1 MVLKHNKMRKLFYLS
16 LAFLWMIGFWSC
28 SKRSLSDFL
37 SDFSLYEG
45 YIESFSSGYM
55 SAYEPITIVFAQDL
69 PGDILEMEPQSKW
82 FSVSPKVDG
91 DVKFIDENTLQF
103 VPTEKLKQDQE
114 YRITFQLHKVM
125 DVPKDL
131 REFRF
136 AVHTYKQDFIVNLN
150 DVQSY
155 DRNWQYLRGS
165 IDATDL
171 MDYEMANQ
179 LVTAEQEGEKLKV
192 KLVKESELSRTFS
205 FVIDSVQR
213 KMEDSKVTI
222 FWDGKP
228 FKIDNKDQGE
238 FEIPGKNNF
247 KVLQIEVENGDDQFI
262 KINFSDPIEKNQN
275 LKGLVRIQDASNLRY
290 SSEGNILYVYL
301 SDALTGSKMIQ
312 VFQGIKSV
320 DGIKMKKDH
329 REEVMFEEL
338 LPGVRMV
345 RSGVF
350 LPSSQNLKINFE
362 AVNVSAVDAV
372 VYRVHSQNVLQFL
385 QVNSYE
391 EHDGMYRVSSPVAK
405 TTIQLNHPT
414 PKAHQRWNAFAL
426 DLSKIMKSDPG
437 AIYRVELSIRPE
449 YSLYNCVDPLPARET
464 KDKPFNPANYDLR
477 SRYDDWDDDYY
488 WYDWRERENPCHH
501 AYYYDR
507 SVSTNVMATD
517 LGVIAKRGED
527 GNYLFAVTD
536 LISTKPIA
544 GASIELY
551 TFDQQLLQTL
561 KTNGEGVASL
571 KTDRYAYFAL
581 VKKDKQV
588 TPLKLAENISNSMS
602 AFDISGE
609 RLRDGMNGY
618 IYGERGVWRP
628 GDTLFLGFIL
638 NNRHATQ
645 GQKNPVKL
653 SIYNA
658 RGIMVHQDIST
669 HTPSQHYKFVV
680 PTSIDAETGN
690 WEAVIQ
696 VGGAT
701 FRKGVFIETIKP
713 NRLKVKT
720 DFANK
725 ILKANTRN
733 TGKMEVTWLHGAIA
747 QDLKVDLSVK
757 YSRMKTMFNGYEKFI
772 FDDPARAFEAD
783 ETKVFE
789 GRLNE
794 KGIVTFDLIPD
805 LEVEAP
811 GMLRAVF
818 MARAFEKGG
827 DFSSDVFST
836 TVSPYKRYVGFRPT
850 SMNKYGYMETDG
862 KSSFEVVTLS
872 PEGKPVAVKDLQ
884 VRVYKIDYYW
894 WYDATADYLS
904 RYTSS
909 STHTPFKT
917 LNVSTNNSGR
927 GSFSFEVGEY
937 DYGRYLVRVYDP
949 ESRHAS
955 GDMLYFSWPAH
966 RSLGRS
972 KKNESDEATK
982 LVFLTDKMSY
992 NVGETMKITF
1002 PSSQN
1007 GRAFVSIEN
1016 AKEVIQYQWVQ
1027 TTKNE
1032 TVVSIPITP
1041 DMAPNV
1047 FVHITMIQ
1055 PHANTINDAPI
1066 RLYGVQPVDVI
1077 NKETVLEPTIKMPTS
1092 LKPEEKFAVEVGER
1106 NGQAMTYT
1114 LAVVDDGLLDLTRFK
1129 TPNAW
1134 KLFYSRQ
1141 TLGVRT
1147 WDMFDHVIGAFGGKI
1162 AQIFSIGGDEDLG
1175 SGNPKKPNRF
1185 KPVVMY
1191 LGPFDLKPGE
1201 TQKHTIEMPNY
1212 IGSVRTMV
1220 VASNA
1225 SKYAY
1230 GSAENTTPVKKPL
1243 MLLASAPRQVSPEE
1257 KISLPITVF
1266 AMENHV
1272 KNVAVSI
1279 QTSGNIKVVGA
1290 SKQALVFNQ
1299 PDDKVAYFDL
1309 EVGSQE
1315 GPATIRVMATSGSE
1329 KAYYEFKLNVGN
1341 PNPASY
1347 EIHDLVVEPGMTQ
1360 KVDFET
1366 FGIQGSNVA
1375 MLELSV
1381 MPPMNL
1387 EYRLGELIAYPH
1399 GCLEQV
1405 TSRVFPQLYLV
1416 DLITLNQNSL
1426 QKIQTNVNAGIRKL
1440 QHFQLPNGGFAYW
1453 PGAREANSW
1462 GTSYV
1467 GHFLLEAE
1475 KKGYQLPVGFKKKWL
1490 GYQKNTAKNW
1500 QSQIQSENDLDQA
1513 YRLYTLALAG
1523 EADVASMNRL
1533 KSIVGISSNTKLRL
1547 AAAYVLIGQKDAAL
1561 QLIKSANIENLMP
1574 KSNYY
1579 FDSRERNNAMALETF
1594 VLLKDK
1600 TKARKMADIVAKAL
1614 SSRDYLSTQ
1623 TASYS
1628 LLALGQFSHLVGGSN
1643 FNATFTLNGKT
1654 DKVSSSKPLIQNK
1667 LGIQRG
1673 RNVVEVKNTSESTVF
1688 ARVVVQGVLPLGSE
1702 KSFQRGLTL
1711 HVVYRDGAGAPIDL
1725 SKIQQGSDVLAEIRI
1740 QNTTNSRVDNV
1751 ALTHIIP
1758 GGFEI
1763 VNARFTEFGGNENS
1777 PVDYLDIRDDRSNY
1791 YFSLDGFQT
1800 KTFTVRI
1807 SASFPG
1813 RYYFPGTQA
1822 DAMYDN
1828 NYSVRTTGKWIEI
1841 LKY

>member
-1 MVLKHNKMRKLFYLS
+1 MRKICYFS
-16 LAFLWMIGFWSC
+16 AVVIWMFGFWSC
-28 SKRSLSDFL
+28 SKKSLSDFL

-45 YIESFSSGYM
+45 YIESFSSGYV
-55 SAYEPITIVFAQDL
+55 SVYDPITVTLAQDL
-69 PGDILEMEPQSKW
+69 SPDLLENGPQNKW
-82 FSVSPKVDG
+82 FSISPSVDG
-91 DVKFIDENTLQF
+91 EVKFLDANTIQF

-136 AVHTYKQDFIVNLN
+136 AVHTYKQDFIVNIN
-150 DVQSY
+150 DIQSY

-165 IDATDL
+165 IETTDL
-171 MDYEMANQ
+171 MEFEIAKQ
-179 LVTAEQEGEKLKV
+179 LVTAEQEGKKLNVKV
-192 KLVKESELSRTFS
+192 VRESELSRSFS

-238 FEIPGKNNF
+238 FEVPGKNNF
-247 KVLQIEVENGDDQFI
+247 KVVQIEVENGDEQFL
-262 KINFSDPIEKNQN
+262 KINFSDPIDKNQN

-290 SSEGNILYVYL
+290 SSEGNVLYVYL
-301 SDALTGSKMIQ
+301 SETLSGSKLVQ
-312 VFQGIKSV
+312 VFQGVKSV
-320 DGIKMKKDH
+320 DGIKMKGDY
-329 REEVMFEEL
+329 REEVLFEEL
-338 LPGVRMV
+338 LPGVRLV
-345 RSGVF
+345 RSGTF

-362 AVNVSAVDAV
+362 AVNVSAVDV
-372 VYRVHSQNVLQFL
+372 MVYRIHSQNILQFL
-385 QVNSYE
+385 QVNNYDE
-391 EHDGMYRVSSPVAK
+391 NDGLYRVSSPVAK
-405 TTIQLNHPT
+405 TTIELNHPT
-414 PKAHQRWNAFAL
+414 PKAHMRWNAYAL
-426 DLSKIMKSDPG
+426 DLSKIMKPEPG
-437 AIYRVELSIRPE
+437 AIYRVELSIRPQ
-449 YSLYNCVDPLPARET
+449 YSMYECAEAFPSLET
-464 KDKPFNPANYDLR
+464 KDKPFNPADYDKR
-477 SRYDDWDDDYY
+477 SRYNDWDGDWDEDYY
-488 WYDWRERENPCHH
+488 WYDWRERDNPCHM

-507 SVSTNVMATD
+507 TVATNVMATD

-527 GNYLFAVTD
+527 GSYLFAVTD
-536 LISTKPIA
+536 LISTNPVA

-551 TFDQQLLQTL
+551 TFDQQLVQTI
-561 KTNGEGVASL
+561 KTNGEGIASW

-588 TPLKLAENISNSMS
+588 TPLKLAENSSNSMS
-602 AFDISGE
+602 AFDVSGD

-638 NNRHATQ
+638 NNRHANP
-645 GQKNPVKL
+645 GQKHPVKL
-653 SIYNA
+653 SIFNA
-658 RGIMVHQDIST
+658 RGIMVHQDIANHAS
-669 HTPSQHYKFVV
+669 SQHYKFVV
-680 PTSIDAETGN
+680 PTSADAETGN
-690 WEAVIQ
+690 WEAVVQ

-701 FRKGVFIETIKP
+701 FRKGIFIETIKP
-713 NRLKVKT
+713 NRLKLKT
-720 DFANK
+720 VFNNK
-725 ILKANTRN
+725 ILQANTKN
-733 TGKMEVTWLHGAIA
+733 TGKMEVAWLHGAIA

-757 YSRMKTMFNGYEKFI
+757 YSRMTTTFKGYDKFK
-772 FDDPARAFEAD
+772 FDDPARTFDAD

-789 GRLNE
+789 GRLND
-794 KGIVTFDLIPD
+794 KGIVSFDLIPD
-805 LEVEAP
+805 LEEEAP

-850 SMNKYGYMETDG
+850 NMNKYGYMETGG
-862 KSSFEVVTLS
+862 KSTFEVVTLN

-894 WYDATADYLS
+894 WYDASSDYLS

-909 STHTPFKT
+909 STHIPFKS
-917 LNVSTNNSGR
+917 LNVSTNSSGK
-927 GSFSFEVGEY
+927 GNFSFDVNEN

-949 ESRHAS
+949 EHRHAS
-955 GDMLYFSWPAH
+955 GEILYFSWPAH
-966 RSLGRS
+966 RAMGRTR
-972 KKNESDEATK
+972 KNESDEATK
-982 LVFLTDKMSY
+982 LVFLTDKTSY

-1016 AKEVIQYQWVQ
+1016 AKEVLQYQWVQ
-1027 TTKNE
+1027 TAKNE
-1032 TVVSIPITP
+1032 TVVSIPVTA

-1066 RLYGVQPVDVI
+1066 RLYGVQPVDVV
-1077 NKETVLEPTIKMPTS
+1077 NKETILEPTINMPSS
-1092 LKPEEKFAVEVGER
+1092 LKPEEKFTVEVGER

-1114 LAVVDDGLLDLTRFK
+1114 LAVVDEGLLDLTRFK

-1134 KLFYSRQ
+1134 KSFYSRQ
-1141 TLGVRT
+1141 ALGVRS

-1191 LGPFDLKPGE
+1191 LGPFELKPGE
-1201 TQKHTIEMPNY
+1201 KQKHTVEMPNY

-1225 SKYAY
+1225 SKFAY
-1230 GSAENTTPVKKPL
+1230 GAAENTTPVKKPL

-1272 KNVAVSI
+1272 KNVALSI
-1279 QTSGNIKVVGA
+1279 QVSGNIKVAG
-1290 SKQALVFNQ
+1290 SNKQALVFNQ
-1299 PDDKVAYFDL
+1299 PDDKVVYFDL
-1309 EVGSQE
+1309 EVGAQE
-1315 GPATIRVMATSGSE
+1315 GAATIRVMATSGSE
-1329 KAYYEFKLNVGN
+1329 KATYEFKLYVGN
-1341 PNPASY
+1341 PNPVSY
-1347 EIHDLVVEPGMTQ
+1347 EIYDIVIEPGSSQ
-1360 KVDFET
+1360 IVDFET
-1366 FGIQGSNVA
+1366 FGIQGSNNA
-1375 MLELSV
+1375 TLELSV

-1387 EYRLGELIAYPH
+1387 DARLGELIGYPH

-1405 TSRVFPQLYLV
+1405 TSRIFPQLYLG
-1416 DLITLNQNSL
+1416 DLVNLDQTRI

-1453 PGAREANSW
+1453 PGARQANSW

-1475 KKGYQLPVGFKKKWL
+1475 KKGYQLPVGFKSKWIA
-1490 GYQKNTAKNW
+1490 YQKNTAKSW
-1500 QSQIQSENDLDQA
+1500 QAAISTENDFDQA

-1523 EADVASMNRL
+1523 DADVASMNRL
-1533 KSIVGISSNTKLRL
+1533 KSTVGISSNSKLRL
-1547 AAAYVLIGQKDAAL
+1547 AAAYVLIGQRDAAL
-1561 QLIKSANIENLMP
+1561 QLVKSANIDNLIP
-1574 KSNYY
+1574 KSNHY

-1600 TKARKMADIVAKAL
+1600 VKARKMADLVASSL
-1614 SSRDYLSTQ
+1614 SSRDYMSTQ

-1628 LLALGQFSHLVGGSN
+1628 LMALGRYANLVGGSN
-1643 FNATFTLNGKT
+1643 FTASYSVNGKSE
-1654 DKVSSSKPLIQNK
+1654 KVSGSKPLTQSK

-1673 RNVVEVKNTSESTVF
+1673 SNKVEVKNTSGATVF
-1688 ARVVVQGVLPLGSE
+1688 ARVVVQGVLPLGNE
-1702 KSFQRGLTL
+1702 KSYQRGLTL
-1711 HVVYRDGAGAPIDL
+1711 NVSYKDGSGMPVDL
-1725 SKIQQGSDVLAEIRI
+1725 SKIQQGMDVIAEIRV
-1740 QNTTNSRVDNV
+1740 QNTTNNQVHNV

-1763 VNARFTEFGGNENS
+1763 VNARFTEYGGNDDS
-1777 PVDYLDIRDDRSNY
+1777 PIDYLDIRDDRSNY
-1791 YFSLDGFQT
+1791 YFTLDAFQT

-1813 RYYFPGTQA
+1813 KYYFPGTQA

-1828 NYSVRTTGKWIEI
+1828 NYSVRTTGRWIEI
-1841 LKY
+1841 LKF